1 MSTRYAIVGAR
12 STELLLARILRHSN
26 HQPTHIHTLSPSALD
41 AAAADADTGPP
52 PHTEPFSPGGPRTF
66 RPRLPV
72 RGFGVGRVRVLR
84 APLLSGGTLTRP
96 DAGTIALHVPAPGSG
111 RPCGPRR
118 RPRSRVRCRPRRR
131 GAAEPRRCSR
141 ADPRP
146 GAGDLVRVGLAGGGR
161 VHPDPQVPVGES
173 PGRIPAGVRTPPR
186 PSSTPPRRGRRGSSP
201 AAPPEPARSSGK
213 RRDRRVT
220 RETVPLADVLVGYPT
235 ISRAR
240 TVILRTR
247 PEAGWDG
254 AGTGTRSATTPS

>member
-1 MSTRYAIVGAR
+1 MRTR
-12 STELLLARILRHSN
+12 
-26 HQPTHIHTLSPSALD
+26 
-41 AAAADADTGPP
+41 P
-52 PHTEPFSPGGPRTF
+52 PHTGPFSPGGPRAF

-84 APLLSGGTLTRP
+84 AFLTLRRSPHPPRGVIVRP
-96 DAGTIALHVPAPGSG
+96 GAGTIALHVTAPGRD

-186 PSSTPPRRGRRGSSP
+186 PSPTPPRQGRRGSSP

-220 RETVPLADVLVGYPT
+220 RENVPLADVLAGYPA
-235 ISRAR
+235 ISR
-240 TVILRTR
+240 VK
-247 PEAGWDG
+247 
-254 AGTGTRSATTPS
+254 